1 MEKQSQSPTQAATAA
16 AAPLDVLI
24 LAAGLGTRMR
34 SRTAKVLHQLGGRPL
49 IAHVCRTA
57 AALQKEARPV
67 YVVVGHQAEEV
78 KAAVGEELGE
88 AGAIFITQT
97 EQRGTGDAVMA
108 ARDALAEAGSTLF
121 VLSGDVPFVRAETLL
136 ALFYQHR
143 THRGRGAAC
152 TLLAVRLEDPT
163 GYGRI
168 IRDAEGRFERIVEQ
182 KDATPEERQI
192 NEINAGIYCFET
204 STLFRA
210 LERVQPANAQGEY
223 YLTDVPGIL
232 RADGEDVSVY
242 LHTDARE
249 VSGIN
254 TRVELAEFERI
265 MRHRTLRRLMLD
277 SGVTIIDPQHTY
289 VSADAQIGRDTV
301 IHPGTHIEG
310 RTVIGENCEIR
321 PGTRIT
327 NSRIGNGV
335 QIRDHSVI
343 VDSDISDHCSVGP
356 FAHLRMNA
364 QMEESAS
371 VGNFVEVKKS
381 RLGAKAKAQHL
392 TYLGDATIGERTN
405 IGAGTVTCNYDGKQK
420 HQTVIEEDAKIGS
433 DTMLV
438 APVRV
443 GARSMTGAGSVVTK
457 DVPPDTLVAGVP
469 ATIRKQLGDK
479 QLDEQQQPR
488 EPQTDASATSPSSTG
503 DDNTPYGGASQTID
517 TEEAVTTATS
527 DE

>member
-1 MEKQSQSPTQAATAA
+1 MDKPPLPPTPTPPATQT

-57 AALQKEARPV
+57 VALMRERRPL

-78 KAAVGEELGE
+78 KQAVRRALTEEFGEQYGEE
-88 AGAIFITQT
+88 GAVFVTQT

-108 ARDALAEAGSTLF
+108 ARAALENSNSTLL
-121 VLSGDVPFVRAETLL
+121 VLSGDVPLVRAETLG
-136 ALFYQHR
+136 ALVHQHR

-152 TLLAVRLEDPT
+152 TLLAVRLDDPT
-163 GYGRI
+163 GYGRL
-168 IRDAEGRFERIVEQ
+168 IRDADGMFERIVEQ

-204 STLFRA
+204 RLLFPA

-242 LHTDARE
+242 LHPDARE

-254 TRVELAEFERI
+254 TRMELAEFERLL
-265 MRHRTLRRLMLD
+265 RNRTLRRLMLD
-277 SGVTIIDPQHTY
+277 SGVTVLDPQQTY
-289 VSADAQIGRDTV
+289 VSPDAQIGRDTV
-301 IHPGTHIEG
+301 LHPGVHVEG
-310 RTVIGENCEIR
+310 RTVIGEGCELL
-321 PGTRIT
+321 PGVRVTD
-327 NSRIGNGV
+327 SRVGNGV
-335 QIRDHSVI
+335 TIKDHSVV
-343 VDSDISDHCSVGP
+343 VDSELADHTTVGP

-364 QMEESAS
+364 RLEAGSV
-371 VGNFVEVKKS
+371 VGNFVEVKNS
-381 RLGAKAKAQHL
+381 RLGAKTKAMHL
-392 TYLGDATIGERTN
+392 TYLGDATIGDRAN
-405 IGAGTVTCNYDGKQK
+405 VGAGTVTCNYDGKNK
-420 HQTVIEEDAKIGS
+420 HPTVIEDDVKIGS

-443 GARSMTGAGSVVTK
+443 GARSVTGAGSVVTR

-469 ATIRKQLGDK
+469 AQVKKSLN
-479 QLDEQQQPR
+479 
-488 EPQTDASATSPSSTG
+488 ASADEEGPARQVPSG
-503 DDNTPYGGASQTID
+503 TPASEKAAD
-517 TEEAVTTATS
+517 APS
-527 DE
+527 